1 MEKSDEPRP
10 LSTSLESE
18 KKKKRRGGRRS
29 ILSRT
34 TTMSDPLPPAPPS
47 AAAAAALS
55 RRSEPR
61 QLKELRNLAP
71 WRWDKL
77 CDKHPP
83 GKKTGREEER
93 ERSERE
99 ARETNRFRFFFF
111 LQRAVSDL
119 LAPVSSQLEHL

>member
-1 MEKSDEPRP
+1 MSDAPRP
-10 LSTSLESE
+10 A
-18 KKKKRRGGRRS
+18 
-29 ILSRT
+29 
-34 TTMSDPLPPAPPS
+34 PASAPS

-83 GKKTGREEER
+83 GEKKQRRRREDLKKR
-93 ERSERE
+93 RSDES
-99 ARETNRFRFFFF
+99 
-111 LQRAVSDL
+111 VSDF
-119 LAPVSSQLEHL
+119 

>member
-1 MEKSDEPRP
+1 
-10 LSTSLESE
+10 
-18 KKKKRRGGRRS
+18 
-29 ILSRT
+29 
-34 TTMSDPLPPAPPS
+34 MSDDPPPLPPAPPS

-83 GKKTGREEER
+83 GKE
-93 ERSERE
+93 
-99 ARETNRFRFFFF
+99 
-111 LQRAVSDL
+111 D
-119 LAPVSSQLEHL
+119 